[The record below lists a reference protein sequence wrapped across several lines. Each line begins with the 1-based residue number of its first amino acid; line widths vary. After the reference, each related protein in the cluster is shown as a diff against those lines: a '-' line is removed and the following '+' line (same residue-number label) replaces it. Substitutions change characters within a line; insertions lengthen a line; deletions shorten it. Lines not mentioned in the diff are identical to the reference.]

1 MMNPTDFSFY
11 YQTEKYTRDDNF
23 LSNHRLSGEKIQ
35 FLTALFGINNNSKIA
50 LNDYGKDESQKRTLS
65 RTVYQKT
72 MVEMDR
78 DFGLLTIIDSLN
90 ESYTQVLNKK
100 AFLKNTNGERYIELP
115 NVSTFYQYFLGGI
128 EYVDGIIFQYG
139 DKEEDIFDSIYE
151 YLTDEK
157 NIQIMDNFIVE
168 LGGEIDEPRI

>member
-11 YQTEKYTRDDNF
+11 YQTEEYTRSDNF
-23 LSNHRLSGEKIQ
+23 LSNHGLSGEGVQ
-35 FLTALFGINNNSKIA
+35 FLTALLGINNSSKIA
-50 LNDYGKDESQKRTLS
+50 LDNRPNGEVKKRSLS
-65 RTVYQKT
+65 RTVYQRA

-90 ESYTQVLNKK
+90 EPYTEVLNKK
-100 AFLKNTNGERYIELP
+100 AFLKNTNGERYFELP

-128 EYVDGIIFQYG
+128 EYVDEIIFQYG

-151 YLTDEK
+151 YLTDKENK
-157 NIQIMDNFIVE
+157 QIMDDFIDE

>member
-1 MMNPTDFSFY
+1 M
-11 YQTEKYTRDDNF
+11 
-23 LSNHRLSGEKIQ
+23 
-35 FLTALFGINNNSKIA
+35 
-50 LNDYGKDESQKRTLS
+50 
-65 RTVYQKT
+65 
-72 MVEMDR
+72 
-78 DFGLLTIIDSLN
+78 N

-128 EYVDGIIFQYG
+128 EYVDEIIFQYG

-157 NIQIMDNFIVE
+157 NIQIIDNFIVE